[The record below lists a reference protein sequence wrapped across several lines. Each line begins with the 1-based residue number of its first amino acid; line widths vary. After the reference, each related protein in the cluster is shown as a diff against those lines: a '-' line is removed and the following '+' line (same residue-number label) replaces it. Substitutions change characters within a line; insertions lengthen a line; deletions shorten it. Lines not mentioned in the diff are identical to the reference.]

1 VSENKMNSPHK
12 LEPGQEV
19 NLAEIPA
26 DGKLF
31 HDDRKEA
38 KKEFKLLRKEFRELQ
53 LRLYAEDKHQMLIV
67 FQAMDAGGKDG
78 TIRATTQGVNPQ
90 GVRVS
95 SFKAPNKN
103 ELAHDFLWRIHPH
116 APARGMISI
125 FNRSHYEDVLVVRV
139 DNLVPESVWRPR
151 YEHINNFER
160 LLVGSETTI
169 LKFYLHID
177 KEEQRERFQER
188 VDMPKKNWKFSFEDL
203 EKRKQWD
210 EYMAAYEEMLEKTT
224 TNYAPWYVIPANQN
238 WYRNLAIERV
248 IVGTLKELDPQY
260 PSAVGDLK
268 GIVVD

>member
-1 VSENKMNSPHK
+1 MSDTHK
-12 LEPGQEV
+12 LEPGQRV
-19 NLAEIPA
+19 NLAAIPA
-26 DGKLF
+26 DGKDY
-31 HDDRKEA
+31 HDNRKQAE
-38 KKEFKLLRKEFRELQ
+38 KEFKKLREEFRDLQ
-53 LRLYAEDKHQMLIV
+53 ARLYAEDKRQLLIV

-78 TIRATTQGVNPQ
+78 TIRAITQGVNPQ

-95 SFKAPNKN
+95 SFKAPNKT

-125 FNRSHYEDVLVVRV
+125 FNLSHYEDVLVVRV

-151 YEHINNFER
+151 YDHINNFEKILFDSR
-160 LLVGSETTI
+160 TTI

-177 KEEQRERFQER
+177 REEQRERFQER
-188 VDMPKKNWKFSFEDL
+188 VDIQAKNWKFSFEDL

-224 TNYAPWYVIPANQN
+224 TDYAPWYVIPANQN

-248 IVGTLKELDPQY
+248 IVDVLNKLDPQY
-260 PSAVGDLK
+260 PSPVGDLRR
-268 GIVVD
+268 VVVE